1 MLRLYLIQLCFLI
14 GFSARYSGT
23 INFGYNTI
31 YSVCNVVSKAN
42 SLKPFAMPDDN
53 RLPPDNQPQWEDEPD
68 AIEAPPS
75 VTFMEMMRQAAAKS
89 AKPAPEPAER
99 LFKRPVRSAAAAPP
113 SPSVES
119 SVNTTVPAESAAVS
133 PGPSVK
139 SREAAVEEQR
149 IQRIKR
155 RQARRRR
162 QTVGVLG
169 GIIRTFF
176 VVVIAA
182 GLLATIFTWWTP
194 SQFLADQVKMELSI
208 AQATSHVTVVP
219 TGLPTPNWL
228 RRIGIV
234 AGHHGPENDPGAVCP
249 DGLTEA
255 EINFAVAQNVVRDLS
270 ARGYTVDLLDEFDP
284 RLDNYQAAT
293 LVSIHSNTCQ
303 EWPGEVVSGFLISTA
318 AARATSQGNDNLL
331 VDCIARYYAQ
341 ASELERR
348 EGVTVDMTDYHTFR
362 EIHPTTPAAIIE
374 LGFMLADRPILTGRQ
389 DVLAHSISDGIL
401 CFLEPN
407 HLPPTYVPGA

>member
-1 MLRLYLIQLCFLI
+1 
-14 GFSARYSGT
+14 
-23 INFGYNTI
+23 
-31 YSVCNVVSKAN
+31 
-42 SLKPFAMPDDN
+42 MPDD
-53 RLPPDNQPQWEDEPD
+53 RLPPDNQPHWEDEPD

-89 AKPAPEPAER
+89 AKPTPEAAEQ
-99 LFKRPVRSAAAAPP
+99 LFKRSVKAASTPANTAP
-113 SPSVES
+113 EI
-119 SVNTTVPAESAAVS
+119 VPAPAQTAQ
-133 PGPSVK
+133 
-139 SREAAVEEQR
+139 EAAIEEQR

-169 GIIRTFF
+169 GVFRTFF
-176 VVVIAA
+176 VVIIAA

-194 SQFLADQVKMELSI
+194 SQFLTDQVKMELSI
-208 AQATSHVTVVP
+208 AQATSQVTPVP

-234 AGHHGPENDPGAVCP
+234 SGHRGPENDPGAVCP

-255 EINFAVAQNVVRDLS
+255 EINFAVAQMVVRNLG

-284 RLDNYQAAT
+284 RLDNYQAAA
-293 LVSIHSNTCQ
+293 LVSIHANTCK
-303 EWPGEVVSGFLISTA
+303 EWPGEIVSGFLISTA
-318 AARATSQGNDNLL
+318 AARMMNQGGDDIL

-341 ASELERR
+341 TSSLQRR
-348 EGVTVDMTDYHTFR
+348 EGLTVDMTDYHTFR

-374 LGFMLADRPILTGRQ
+374 LGFLLADRPILTGRQ
-389 DVLAHSISDGIL
+389 DALAQGISDGIL

-407 HLPPTYVPGA
+407 RLPPTAIPGA